1 VLTISISN
9 EVNDMPDRNQN
20 PDREHEEMVA
30 EYERLLKCYQLASW
44 DDRNVIWAVLNKY
57 APKIDEICD

>member
-1 VLTISISN
+1 MSNDRPAPDPEYDEIVL
-9 EVNDMPDRNQN
+9 
-20 PDREHEEMVA
+20 

-57 APKIDEICD
+57 APLIDEICG

>member
-1 VLTISISN
+1 
-9 EVNDMPDRNQN
+9 MPERNQN